1 MPLYAEEIACPVCE
15 LQIVFLNEQGEV
27 MVEMI
32 AVDDPSDWTNEDVN
46 EYLTMLEVEATGDMY
61 LTKRY
66 LPTRP
71 QRADL
76 VQLKDGNLGVR
87 FSNRV
92 TLEDVRKRSRQKA
105 VRGLRNNKFKIAESK
120 EQRTKN

>member
-15 LQIVFLNEQGEV
+15 LRIVFVNEQGEV
-27 MVEMI
+27 MIEMI
-32 AVDDPSDWTNEDVN
+32 AVDDPSDWTSEGVN

-71 QRADL
+71 QRAHM
-76 VQLKDGNLGVR
+76 VQMQDGYFGVC
-87 FSNRV
+87 FANRV
-92 TLEDVRKRSRQKA
+92 TLEDMRKSKGRKKA
-105 VRGLRNNKFKIAESK
+105 GKISNSKFKI
-120 EQRTKN
+120 